1 VLLDAKSD
9 IADGAAS
16 VCDVPDVKP
25 DIVSESNDGTVNEC
39 VEVTEHDSGAG
50 DVDAIEQV
58 CAALT
63 CAETATIPAT
73 AANLRNM
80 VRLRGFGL
88 AASLYQVGTHEASV
102 DVPPP
107 SDSATQIRPSP
118 CLQYFAPY
126 RIDFEVVAKVPDLW
140 CRYSS

>member
-63 CAETATIPAT
+63 CAETASIPAT

-80 VRLRGFGL
+80 IRLRGFGL
-88 AASLYQVGTHEASV
+88 AASPDHVGTHETSV

-107 SDSATQIRPSP
+107 SDNATQIRPGP
-118 CLQYFAPY
+118 CLQYFATH
-126 RIDFEVVAKVPDLW
+126 RFDFEVVAKVPDLW